1 MKITKII
8 VFFLLCCLLISVA
21 SGFPV
26 FAENETPEWKAVYTG
41 YIDNILAEDTK
52 NYILM
57 SRYLLYDIDGNG
69 IPELVISSGRTDADT
84 KTLFFT
90 CEDGQLVPLG
100 ELPTGFVVFDAD
112 DANDRMLMFRN
123 LDEERVY
130 RQITV
135 KSNQVAEEVLSPD
148 EVQEIEASFR
158 YLRMAGPDNLLPLL
172 RYEEICNY
180 LRGIFPASESVYF
193 PENNETFFEE
203 IVAGSAGNIHVDF
216 SRRINYTAPKFSN
229 AFKVKFSGLHGG
241 HSGIEISKDYA
252 NCIKLAAK
260 FLSQGNFQLAKFS
273 GGSAPNVIPSD
284 SEFVVVTD
292 FSTDEVATR
301 ADSLKSRVKKIYGED
316 LKIEI
321 APVDLPEKVF
331 SDSDFE
337 NFVALILSVHSGVYS
352 LNGTLVKTSANI
364 GIVRTADT
372 VEINILARFNVSEL
386 LEDFTDSFAQV
397 AKLANFEVKFGTPA
411 PAWDFNPDSKLLK
424 IMAEIFE
431 SQNKFAP
438 KIATSHGG
446 LECSFF
452 AVKNPALDIVSIG
465 TTNEFIH
472 STKERLHL
480 KTVAPHVNL
489 IVSTLEKIA
498 ALDNH

>member
-1 MKITKII
+1 MLEKVLDEFKKLAAIPRPSKHEEK
-8 VFFLLCCLLISVA
+8 VSNFLREYL
-21 SGFPV
+21 
-26 FAENETPEWKAVYTG
+26 
-41 YIDNILAEDTK
+41 K
-52 NYILM
+52 NYGFEVVQDKVKNIIAEIPPICGKENVPRTILQAHM
-57 SRYLLYDIDGNG
+57 DM
-69 IPELVISSGRTDADT
+69 V
-84 KTLFFT
+84 
-90 CEDGQLVPLG
+90 C
-100 ELPTGFVVFDAD
+100 
-112 DANDRMLMFRN
+112 
-123 LDEERVY
+123 
-130 RQITV
+130 
-135 KSNQVAEEVLSPD
+135 VAEENYKFNPLEDSIKLIRTEDFLTAEGTSLGADDGIGIAEILYIAKNHEKISHGPIRIIFTVD
-148 EVQEIEASFR
+148 EEQGMTGAINLDKKYLADAQFFINCDSEI
-158 YLRMAGPDNLLPLL
+158 
-172 RYEEICNY
+172 
-180 LRGIFPASESVYF
+180 
-193 PENNETFFEE
+193 FEE

>member
-1 MKITKII
+1 
-8 VFFLLCCLLISVA
+8 
-21 SGFPV
+21 
-26 FAENETPEWKAVYTG
+26 
-41 YIDNILAEDTK
+41 
-52 NYILM
+52 
-57 SRYLLYDIDGNG
+57 
-69 IPELVISSGRTDADT
+69 
-84 KTLFFT
+84 
-90 CEDGQLVPLG
+90 
-100 ELPTGFVVFDAD
+100 
-112 DANDRMLMFRN
+112 MLEKV
-123 LDEERVY
+123 LDEFKKLAAIPRPSKHEEKVSNFLRDYLKSYGFEVV
-130 RQITV
+130 QDAV
-135 KSNQVAEEVLSPD
+135 KNIIAEIPASVGKENVPRTILQAHMDMVCVAEENYKFNPLEDSIKLIRTEDFLTAEGTSLGADDGMGIAEILYIAKNHEKFLHGPIRIIFTVD
-148 EVQEIEASFR
+148 EEQGMTGAINLDKKYLADAKFFINCDSEI
-158 YLRMAGPDNLLPLL
+158 
-172 RYEEICNY
+172 
-180 LRGIFPASESVYF
+180 
-193 PENNETFFEE
+193 FEE

-301 ADSLKSRVKKIYGED
+301 ADSLKSRVKKIYDED

-321 APVDLPEKVF
+321 VPVDLPEKVF

-337 NFVALILSVHSGVYS
+337 KFVALILNVHSGVYS

-364 GIVRTADT
+364 GIVRTADA
-372 VEINILARFNVSEL
+372 VEINILARSNVSEL
-386 LEDFTDSFAQV
+386 LENFTDTFAQV

-411 PAWDFNPDSKLLK
+411 PAWNFNSDSKLLK

-489 IVSTLEKIA
+489 IISTLEKIA
-498 ALDNH
+498 E